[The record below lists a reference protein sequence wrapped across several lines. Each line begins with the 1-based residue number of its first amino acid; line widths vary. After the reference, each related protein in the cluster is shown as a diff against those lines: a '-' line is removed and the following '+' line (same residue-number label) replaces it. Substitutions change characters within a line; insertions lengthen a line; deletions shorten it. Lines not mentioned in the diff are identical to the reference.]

1 MEVGRQRAV
10 VQDAV
15 VLAAGGSTRM
25 GTPKALLAIEG
36 TPLILLH
43 VAAFRAVGLRVHV
56 VLGAHADR
64 VAAVLPL
71 DVSRFV
77 NPHWA
82 TTGPAESA
90 ALALAGLGPALVT
103 PVDVPPATAG
113 DLHSLIA
120 ASGPAVLSAHGVD
133 GHPVRL
139 DPPHT
144 TGRLDERLLGAVRI
158 ASEDPNRALNLN
170 TPDDWN
176 SFLNSLKRPP
186 R

>member
-1 MEVGRQRAV
+1 MAGVELGPRGRAAPSGV
-10 VQDAV
+10 EDA
-15 VLAAGGSTRM
+15 GCSQ
-25 GTPKALLAIEG
+25 PS
-36 TPLILLH
+36 
-43 VAAFRAVGLRVHV
+43 RV
-56 VLGAHADR
+56 
-64 VAAVLPL
+64 
-71 DVSRFV
+71 
-77 NPHWA
+77 
-82 TTGPAESA
+82 AESA